1 MNDIYEHNVGR
12 NPNDLDLIIK
22 KYVNDQKRD
31 EELKSLFKN
40 SEVKNHKTQQEYK
53 QQIAE
58 R

>member
-40 SEVKNHKTQQEYK
+40 SEVKN
-53 QQIAE
+53 IDC
-58 R
+58 